1 MNFILLESSGG
12 ILLSGTLATI
22 LVMTGMAG
30 VGTRVGVSD
39 RVSYY
44 FREMT
49 HLSHLSVQTYVA
61 IILFFP
67 IKFPYQNLL
76 AVLVLVYGL
85 ATTSRSDYKNWKHDK
100 EQSLIPQDQLDKL
113 SVRGRTWPNRLF
125 LFGTDR
131 EKVKRIEQHCLRLQS
146 IEKKLEEELLYFE
159 QEPAKP
165 LSLVAIGLAILSVSP
180 AVWKDRAML
189 DQLRPYFLSRP
200 LFSEHLNEFLREH
213 VSSHLLA
220 EITSADEEAHEL
232 AALLRCHEGR

>member
-49 HLSHLSVQTYVA
+49 HLSHLSVLTYVA

-76 AVLVLVYGL
+76 AVLVLAYGL

-113 SVRGRTWPNRLF
+113 SERGRTWPNRLF

-131 EKVKRIEQHCLRLQS
+131 EKVKRIKQHCLRLQS

-165 LSLVAIGLAILSVSP
+165 LSLVGIGLAIVSVSP
-180 AVWKDRAML
+180 AVWKDRVIL

-200 LFSEHLNEFLREH
+200 LFSEPLQEFLREH